1 MDERRDHESYI
12 TKTQM
17 ANKYM
22 KDACNKGN
30 EQQNNEVPIYLGKN
44 SWIVLTPGEGMRGEK
59 NLESY

>member
-30 EQQNNEVPIYLGKN
+30 E
-44 SWIVLTPGEGMRGEK
+44 
-59 NLESY
+59 